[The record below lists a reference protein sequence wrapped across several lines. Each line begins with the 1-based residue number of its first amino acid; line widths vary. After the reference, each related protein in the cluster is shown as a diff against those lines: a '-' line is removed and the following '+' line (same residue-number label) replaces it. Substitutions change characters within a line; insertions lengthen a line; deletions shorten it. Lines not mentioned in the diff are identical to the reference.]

1 MEKAEKSNLTQTG
14 SESGQKFLSKAL
26 FSLQDTDGRLLWS
39 LPVDSSRVHWAIY
52 VKSSLNAAVDEYL
65 QKAGAKKGGPVD
77 FSEFKKI
84 IEDIFGALASEDDV
98 STVFRSLSGSS
109 PLRGSDISFEDFSF
123 GGKWRGQSRGSL
135 GEDSLIIT
143 DNFMAGHVEMT
154 VALENLAIH
163 KAKRAKKQV
172 SYHVSVP
179 MDKSPLGND
188 GYREIPSDTDT
199 TSCFDSDG
207 TYIRSEAQ
215 SSDSGAALL
224 SHSKRRGRKGGR
236 ASGGRGGAGMSR
248 GLKKARSIIRSHE
261 DFFRAHDN
269 KYWLVAR
276 QVILASDW
284 SSDSN
289 LPSHWSG
296 LFLDLNP
303 LHRRVYR
310 HRWCPHWSDAS
321 VL

>member
-1 MEKAEKSNLTQTG
+1 MTSRVTCHMMTNALLQDLPSGYNSGEQYDTLSTGYMSGEAYELPETRPEPLEPTLASIDEVSAKSNEELFIVGSVQSAGVSAMERISSSSSSASIPEITG
-14 SESGQKFLSKAL
+14 
-26 FSLQDTDGRLLWS
+26 
-39 LPVDSSRVHWAIY
+39 
-52 VKSSLNAAVDEYL
+52 
-65 QKAGAKKGGPVD
+65 
-77 FSEFKKI
+77 
-84 IEDIFGALASEDDV
+84 
-98 STVFRSLSGSS
+98 
-109 PLRGSDISFEDFSF
+109 
-123 GGKWRGQSRGSL
+123 
-135 GEDSLIIT
+135 
-143 DNFMAGHVEMT
+143 AGHVEMT

-236 ASGGRGGAGMSR
+236 AGGGRGSAGMTR

-261 DFFRAHDN
+261 DFFRVHDN

-276 QVILASDW
+276 QVCLVASDW
-284 SSDSN
+284 STD
-289 LPSHWSG
+289 
-296 LFLDLNP
+296 
-303 LHRRVYR
+303 
-310 HRWCPHWSDAS
+310 
-321 VL
+321 

>member
-1 MEKAEKSNLTQTG
+1 MSDDVTRHMTTALLQDLPSGYNSGEQYDTLSTGYMSGEAYELPETRPEPLEPTLASIDEVSAKSNEELFIVG
-14 SESGQKFLSKAL
+14 SVQSGGVSA
-26 FSLQDTDGRLLWS
+26 
-39 LPVDSSRVHWAIY
+39 
-52 VKSSLNAAVDEYL
+52 
-65 QKAGAKKGGPVD
+65 
-77 FSEFKKI
+77 
-84 IEDIFGALASEDDV
+84 IFGQDPQMERISSSSSSASIQEIA
-98 STVFRSLSGSS
+98 G
-109 PLRGSDISFEDFSF
+109 
-123 GGKWRGQSRGSL
+123 
-135 GEDSLIIT
+135 
-143 DNFMAGHVEMT
+143 AGHVEMT

-236 ASGGRGGAGMSR
+236 AGGGRGSAGMTR

-276 QVILASDW
+276 QVCLLASDW
-284 SSDSN
+284 STD
-289 LPSHWSG
+289 
-296 LFLDLNP
+296 
-303 LHRRVYR
+303 
-310 HRWCPHWSDAS
+310 
-321 VL
+321 

>member
-1 MEKAEKSNLTQTG
+1 MSDDVTQSHDMTLLQDLPSGYNSGEQYDTLSTGYMSGEAYELPETRPEPMEPTLASIDEVSAKSNEELFIVG
-14 SESGQKFLSKAL
+14 SAQS
-26 FSLQDTDGRLLWS
+26 
-39 LPVDSSRVHWAIY
+39 
-52 VKSSLNAAVDEYL
+52 NAVSA
-65 QKAGAKKGGPVD
+65 
-77 FSEFKKI
+77 
-84 IEDIFGALASEDDV
+84 IFGQDPQMERISSSSSSASIPEIV
-98 STVFRSLSGSS
+98 
-109 PLRGSDISFEDFSF
+109 
-123 GGKWRGQSRGSL
+123 
-135 GEDSLIIT
+135 
-143 DNFMAGHVEMT
+143 AGHVEMT

-261 DFFRAHDN
+261 DFFRAHDS

-276 QVILASDW
+276 QVMLACNW
-284 SSDSN
+284 STDSN
-289 LPSHWSG
+289 SHSHWPG
-296 LFLDLNP
+296 LLLDLDP
-303 LHRRVYR
+303 LDRGVYR
-310 HRWCPHWSDAS
+310 HRVCPHRADAE

>member
-1 MEKAEKSNLTQTG
+1 MSDDVTQSHDMTLLQDLPSGYNSGEQYDTLSTGYMSGEAYELPETRPEPMEPTLASIDEVSAKSNEELFIVG
-14 SESGQKFLSKAL
+14 SAQS
-26 FSLQDTDGRLLWS
+26 
-39 LPVDSSRVHWAIY
+39 
-52 VKSSLNAAVDEYL
+52 NAVSA
-65 QKAGAKKGGPVD
+65 
-77 FSEFKKI
+77 
-84 IEDIFGALASEDDV
+84 IFGQDPQMERISSSSSSASIPEIV
-98 STVFRSLSGSS
+98 
-109 PLRGSDISFEDFSF
+109 
-123 GGKWRGQSRGSL
+123 
-135 GEDSLIIT
+135 
-143 DNFMAGHVEMT
+143 AGHVEMT

-236 ASGGRGGAGMSR
+236 AGGGRGGAGMSR

-276 QVILASDW
+276 QVMLACDW
-284 SSDSN
+284 STDSN
-289 LPSHWSG
+289 SRSHWPG
-296 LFLDLNP
+296 LLLDLDP
-303 LHRRVYR
+303 LNRHVYR
-310 HRWCPHWSDAS
+310 HRVCPDRADAE